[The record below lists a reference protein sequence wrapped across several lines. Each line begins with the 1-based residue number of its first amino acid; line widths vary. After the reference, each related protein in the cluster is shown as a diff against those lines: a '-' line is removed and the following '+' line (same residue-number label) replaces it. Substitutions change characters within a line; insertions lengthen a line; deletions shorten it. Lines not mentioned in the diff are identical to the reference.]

1 MNKIILS
8 LSIYLATIIYFIISE
23 RLLYLYTL
31 KYYSLLRYIS
41 DDRKSLVLLNDYFI
55 KYRLIIR
62 YFRIHV
68 VASSIVASVNILIEI
83 YLLMKVMTI
92 TLTAIVIFTIID
104 FLTINTRLISLEDK
118 IYKTYNNIKEEDFE
132 WV

>member
-132 WV
+132 

>member
-8 LSIYLATIIYFIISE
+8 LSIYLVTIIYFIISE

-92 TLTAIVIFTIID
+92 ALTAIVIFTIID

-132 WV
+132 